1 MFFIHVIYMSN
12 SALSSAK
19 RRRANQANIMN
30 SPLLQPQNSGETM
43 TPESSSSSEAQ
54 NNRPISLQQALQLLN
69 SRLVKL
75 ERLNLATK
83 EETASIATSD
93 ATPEL
98 SMEMII
104 ETVAKSSIIE
114 EFNHRYEVLAS
125 EILNLKHIV
134 MKLQSYTLDIN
145 KTLVEERI
153 QILSDVPTKEGVSIL
168 EVKDDLNLR
177 EDIQTMI
184 ENTDLKTTLEND
196 ETLGKD
202 LKMEEQDTS
211 IVQETVDT
219 KEEEV
224 DLEKDEVVAEKE
236 ENISM
241 TLEDAEA
248 KEEEE
253 PIEAKE
259 LVEESS
265 KKSRRK
271 KKDEKKS
278 VALDLEN

>member
-1 MFFIHVIYMSN
+1 MSN

-19 RRRANQANIMN
+19 RRRANQAANIMN
-30 SPLLQPQNSGETM
+30 SPLLQQQNSGETNSQ
-43 TPESSSSSEAQ
+43 ENISSSDVQ

-69 SRLVKL
+69 TRLVKL
-75 ERLNLATK
+75 ERLNMATK
-83 EETASIATSD
+83 EETASIATSS
-93 ATPEL
+93 ANPEL

-104 ETVAKSSIIE
+104 ETVTKSSIME

-184 ENTDLKTTLEND
+184 ENTDLKTTMEND

-202 LKMEEQDTS
+202 INKEANLTEIENNAEETND
-211 IVQETVDT
+211 I
-219 KEEEV
+219 
-224 DLEKDEVVAEKE
+224 EKE

-241 TLEDAEA
+241 IMEDSEN
-248 KEEEE
+248 KQEVVEEE
-253 PIEAKE
+253 P
-259 LVEESS
+259 S
-265 KKSRRK
+265 KKSKRK
-271 KKDEKKS
+271 KKDDKKT

>member
-1 MFFIHVIYMSN
+1 MSN

-30 SPLLQPQNSGETM
+30 SPLLQSQNSGETM
-43 TPESSSSSEAQ
+43 TPESSSASEAQ

-83 EETASIATSD
+83 EENASIATNS
-93 ATPEL
+93 ATHEL

-104 ETVAKSSIIE
+104 ETVAKSSIME

-153 QILSDVPTKEGVSIL
+153 HILSDVPTKEGVSLL
-168 EVKDDLNLR
+168 EVKDDLHLR
-177 EDIQTMI
+177 DDIQTMI

-202 LKMEEQDTS
+202 LKMEEEDTS
-211 IVQETVDT
+211 IVQEAVDT

-224 DLEKDEVVAEKE
+224 HSEKE

-241 TLEDAEA
+241 TLEDAET
-248 KEEEE
+248 KEET
-253 PIEAKE
+253 IEAKE

-271 KKDEKKS
+271 KKDEKKT

>member
-1 MFFIHVIYMSN
+1 MSN

-30 SPLLQPQNSGETM
+30 SPLLQPQNSSETM
-43 TPESSSSSEAQ
+43 TPESSSVSEAQ

-69 SRLVKL
+69 SRIVKL
-75 ERLNLATK
+75 ERLNLAAK
-83 EETASIATSD
+83 EETASIATSS

-104 ETVAKSSIIE
+104 ETVAKSSIVE

-202 LKMEEQDTS
+202 LKMEKQDTS
-211 IVQETVDT
+211 IVQEAVDT

-224 DLEKDEVVAEKE
+224 DAEKE

-241 TLEDAEA
+241 TLEDTEA
-248 KEEEE
+248 NEEEE
-253 PIEAKE
+253 HIEAKE

-278 VALDLEN
+278 VALNIEN

>member
-69 SRLVKL
+69 SRIVKL
-75 ERLNLATK
+75 ERLNLAAK
-83 EETASIATSD
+83 EETASIATSS

-104 ETVAKSSIIE
+104 ETVAKSSIVE

-153 QILSDVPTKEGVSIL
+153 QILSDVPTKEGVSLL

-202 LKMEEQDTS
+202 LKIEEQDTS
-211 IVQETVDT
+211 IVQEAVDT
-219 KEEEV
+219 KEEEA
-224 DLEKDEVVAEKE
+224 VAEKE

>member
-83 EETASIATSD
+83 EETASIATSS

-153 QILSDVPTKEGVSIL
+153 QILSDVPTKEGVSLL

-219 KEEEV
+219 KE
-224 DLEKDEVVAEKE
+224 DEIVAEKE

-253 PIEAKE
+253 EEEQIEAKE

>member
-1 MFFIHVIYMSN
+1 MSN

-30 SPLLQPQNSGETM
+30 SPLLQSQNSGETM
-43 TPESSSSSEAQ
+43 TPESSSVSEAQ

-83 EETASIATSD
+83 EDNASIATNS
-93 ATPEL
+93 ATHEL

-104 ETVAKSSIIE
+104 ETVAKSSIME

-153 QILSDVPTKEGVSIL
+153 QILSDVPTKEGVSLL

-211 IVQETVDT
+211 IVQEAVDT

-224 DLEKDEVVAEKE
+224 HAEKE

-248 KEEEE
+248 KEEEEE

-271 KKDEKKS
+271 KKDEKKT

>member
-1 MFFIHVIYMSN
+1 MSN

-83 EETASIATSD
+83 EDTASIATSD

-153 QILSDVPTKEGVSIL
+153 QILSDVPTKEGVSLL

-219 KEEEV
+219 KE
-224 DLEKDEVVAEKE
+224 DEVVAEKE

-253 PIEAKE
+253 PIEATE

-265 KKSRRK
+265 KKSRLK

-278 VALDLEN
+278 VALELEN